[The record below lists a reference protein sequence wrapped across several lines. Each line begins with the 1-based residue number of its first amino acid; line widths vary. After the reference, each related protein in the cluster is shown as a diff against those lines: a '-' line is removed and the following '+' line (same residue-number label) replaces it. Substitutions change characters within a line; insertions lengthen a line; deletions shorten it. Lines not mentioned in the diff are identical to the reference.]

1 MTCGSGVNLS
11 ELWSFAQNC
20 AASSSHSDK
29 TTRVHPNAGVT
40 SAISLSKDGLYG
52 KACRLLVSQ
61 VVAPNSESTWNL
73 LVSKHPKGGCPV
85 GLPGAPND
93 GTLPPDF
100 NLLPV
105 LRSFPK
111 LTGAGPSGLRIQHLL
126 DAVEVPLQT
135 PILHSL
141 KAVVNILSSG
151 RAPALISPFLAGGNL
166 TALVKSKDSCALDI
180 CPIAVG
186 ETLRRLT
193 AKCLCAVVKAKAAEF
208 FQPHQFGYSCSIRA
222 EKIAHGLRA
231 CVDQHWKDEGFSV
244 LKLDMRNVVSRQ
256 AFLSEC
262 FYTSQN
268 STFGFCGVTVI
279 IQFYGTLWEH

>member
-1 MTCGSGVNLS
+1 MLVSCTIIVPYVTRSYENGKPVPSSQPVPDLHYILLSCRLTCKVVALNIFANIQYLVCRMIGANDSKYMACRAIGKTKAYLS
-11 ELWSFAQNC
+11 AQY
-20 AASSSHSDK
+20 
-29 TTRVHPNAGVT
+29 
-40 SAISLSKDGLYG
+40 IIII

-61 VVAPNSESTWNL
+61 GVAPNNESTWNL
-73 LVSKHPKGGCPV
+73 LVSKHPKGVCPV

-93 GTLPPDF
+93 GTLPPNY

-180 CPIAVG
+180 RPIAVG

-193 AKCLCAVVKAKAAEF
+193 AKCICAVVKAKAAKF
-208 FQPHQFGYSCSIRA
+208 SQPTSVWGFLL
-222 EKIAHGLRA
+222 HG
-231 CVDQHWKDEGFSV
+231 G
-244 LKLDMRNVVSRQ
+244 
-256 AFLSEC
+256 
-262 FYTSQN
+262 
-268 STFGFCGVTVI
+268 
-279 IQFYGTLWEH
+279 